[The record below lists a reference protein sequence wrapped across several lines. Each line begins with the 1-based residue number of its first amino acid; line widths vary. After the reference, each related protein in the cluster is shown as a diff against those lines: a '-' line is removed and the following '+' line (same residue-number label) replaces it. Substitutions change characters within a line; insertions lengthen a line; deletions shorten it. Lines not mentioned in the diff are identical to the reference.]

1 MMEAQAYQL
10 YLAHAHTI
18 KVWQMYQYYIQ
29 MQHDYTARLV
39 AWHYGAWNDYNL
51 SL

>member
-1 MMEAQAYQL
+1 
-10 YLAHAHTI
+10 
-18 KVWQMYQYYIQ
+18 

-51 SL
+51 PL